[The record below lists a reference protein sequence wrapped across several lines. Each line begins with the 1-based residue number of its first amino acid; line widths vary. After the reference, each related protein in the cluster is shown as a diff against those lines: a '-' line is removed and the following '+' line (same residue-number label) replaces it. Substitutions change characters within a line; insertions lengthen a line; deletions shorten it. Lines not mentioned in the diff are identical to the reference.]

1 MLKGY
6 LTSKDANFNSNLTEK
21 EKRNHVKELEKKAET
36 KDLVDENVYF
46 IIARLRKNELK
57 RSQNAVMIQHM

>member
-57 RSQNAVMIQHM
+57 RSQNAVMI